1 MLTVCLIYMKLFL
14 NTGTIY
20 LMDGLQ
26 PQQEVDWCQTSSHPA
41 AKLSLEKKIACLT
54 RLRDCQIQPK
64 SLHKLMT
71 EQEY

>member
-1 MLTVCLIYMKLFL
+1 MFPLCFTNLCLIHMKLFL

-41 AKLSLEKKIACLT
+41 AKLSLEKKMAGLT
-54 RLRDCQIQPK
+54 RLRD
-64 SLHKLMT
+64 SGDVFT
-71 EQEY
+71 SVND